1 METKD
6 LITLI
11 DKFLDEYKELQKTS
25 EDHLLL
31 KDLFTELITYLNLS
45 PDGLNDNKLVITLLL
60 DEIYRDDIK
69 VTEFYNL
76 LHSNDNEKDRLRKFR
91 GFCKRIEHD
100 AEVNQQ
106 ELNELNL
113 RIFRNRYLPASA
125 KRVKICLLHDIPINQ
140 DKYDI
145 TNIKRIL
152 KYYEA
157 AGIITNKEE
166 LTLIN
171 IIELHNR
178 KTITEKNKNK
188 KEAEFVDTLVNE
200 VPNIINAGFQEH
212 DKIEVNDERK
222 VSLDKLIKEI
232 LSYIELLD
240 REESLECLK
249 RYQSFNLEDNEYS
262 YIIVGILNAYL
273 DELLSHYQLLTD
285 KEIYRNHKD
294 RMDVIKDY
302 YHKLDKYIALLKYY
316 NKLNNY
322 AVKDEEETPE
332 MSTLELGKTKELIYA
347 HTYSSDKVKIISDLK
362 LVPHEYYQTIIY
374 LLNDFINNKIS
385 KKDIKPLTKNGNIT
399 QFIELKYDQIRI
411 VLKHLKDNI
420 YCVMG
425 IGVKKSDNDVTMY
438 RNLVNRRIPDIS
450 TEEKLKKELEL
461 SEYIKK
467 ELDRI
472 VQEKGRKGTR

>member
-11 DKFLDEYKELQKTS
+11 DKFLDEYKELQKAS

-106 ELNELNL
+106 ELDELNL

-145 TNIKRIL
+145 TNVKRIL

-178 KTITEKNKNK
+178 KKIKTK
-188 KEAEFVDTLVNE
+188 KK
-200 VPNIINAGFQEH
+200 PN
-212 DKIEVNDERK
+212 
-222 VSLDKLIKEI
+222 
-232 LSYIELLD
+232 LSI
-240 REESLECLK
+240 
-249 RYQSFNLEDNEYS
+249 
-262 YIIVGILNAYL
+262 
-273 DELLSHYQLLTD
+273 LLSMKYPILLMLDFKNT
-285 KEIYRNHKD
+285 
-294 RMDVIKDY
+294 IKLKLTMNVKFLWINLLKKY
-302 YHKLDKYIALLKYY
+302 YHT
-316 NKLNNY
+316 LNY
-322 AVKDEEETPE
+322 
-332 MSTLELGKTKELIYA
+332 
-347 HTYSSDKVKIISDLK
+347 
-362 LVPHEYYQTIIY
+362 
-374 LLNDFINNKIS
+374 
-385 KKDIKPLTKNGNIT
+385 
-399 QFIELKYDQIRI
+399 
-411 VLKHLKDNI
+411 
-420 YCVMG
+420 
-425 IGVKKSDNDVTMY
+425 
-438 RNLVNRRIPDIS
+438 
-450 TEEKLKKELEL
+450 
-461 SEYIKK
+461 
-467 ELDRI
+467 
-472 VQEKGRKGTR
+472 